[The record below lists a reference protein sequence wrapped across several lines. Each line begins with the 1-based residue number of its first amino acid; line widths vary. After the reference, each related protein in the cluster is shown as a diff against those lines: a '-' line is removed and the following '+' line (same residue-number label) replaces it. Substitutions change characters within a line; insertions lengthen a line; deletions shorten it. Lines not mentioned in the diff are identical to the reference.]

1 MRCIC
6 IYIYIDI
13 NMFWYLRLSGVRAIW
28 RAVSISV
35 VVLDKD
41 SFGTFITTMA
51 VNELVVCLGL
61 SPWLASLAA
70 LGKGGCK
77 K

>member
-1 MRCIC
+1 
-6 IYIYIDI
+6 
-13 NMFWYLRLSGVRAIW
+13 MFWYLRLSGVRAIW

-41 SFGTFITTMA
+41 SFGAFITTMA

-61 SPWLASLAA
+61 SP
-70 LGKGGCK
+70 G
-77 K
+77 